1 MEKKDFIAHIEH
13 NGHDVA
19 IFDITRLEKKGVGNV
34 SQLPFCLKILA
45 ENLIR
50 NLDGKIV
57 TETDIEGISTWSES
71 KKNAIEIPFY
81 PGRVL
86 MQDFT
91 GVPAVVD
98 LAAMRSALDR
108 IGHDPRMVNPAI
120 PVDLVI
126 DHSVSVDYYGA
137 SDAMGKNVAKEG
149 QRNAERYTLLKW
161 AQKSFDNF
169 RIVPT
174 GTGICHQVNLEY
186 LSSGAPVWLDKTSG
200 KWQACSD
207 TLVGTDS
214 HTTMINGLGIMGWG
228 VGGIEAEAVMM
239 GEPYYMPV
247 PDVVG
252 VRLTGAPG
260 NRINAMDM
268 ALSVTKLLRK
278 ENVVGKFVE
287 FFGPGSMSL
296 NAFDR
301 ATIANM
307 SPEYGATMGFFPTD
321 EKTLDY
327 FRMTGRRDA
336 ADFLEKYT
344 KKTGL
349 FMTGDYEA
357 RYSKVI
363 ELCLDEIPSLV
374 AGPSRP
380 EDSIPLDDLK
390 PTALRILEEHGSSSP
405 PKRYA
410 AQTARGPAEI
420 GDGSVLIAAITS
432 CTNTSNPFALVSA
445 GLFAKKC
452 VEHGLSVSPGV
463 KTSFA
468 PGSKVPVRYLTDM
481 GLMTHLEALG
491 FHVVAFGC
499 TTCIGNSGPLDEAI
513 HKAVSENNLY
523 GASVLSGNRNF
534 EARIH
539 PETKGNFLT
548 SPALVVA
555 FAVAGRIDIDF
566 KTEPLGMSA
575 SGKPL
580 FLDDLFPDA
589 REVNALL
596 EKQNLED
603 YYKTGYVGVFDG
615 DQVWKDLPEKTGVTF
630 DWSADSTYIK
640 EPDFFKNFLDDPK
653 DMDDIKDAHALLVLG
668 DRITTDHISPAGAI
682 PRDYPAGQYLEEK
695 GVAPSDFNSYGSRRG
710 NHSVMLRGTFG
721 NIRIKNVLAE
731 PKEGAFTRFFPGGEE
746 MFIFDAARKYR
757 QMNRPLIVLAGTG
770 YGTGS
775 SRDWAAK
782 GTALLGIKAVIAGSF
797 ERIHRS
803 NLVGMGIL
811 PLTFMENES
820 WQSLGIKGSETFS
833 IKGLGALEPRKELVV
848 RAVSPDG
855 GGVLEFKALARVDS
869 HVELGYIKHGGILP
883 YVLKKK
889 TGQEGSDFPTS

>member
-1 MEKKDFIAHIEH
+1 MEKKEFIAHIKH
-13 NGHDVA
+13 DGHDVA
-19 IFDITRLEKKGVGNV
+19 VFDITTLEKQGVTGV

-45 ENLIR
+45 ENLIQ

-57 TETDIEGISTWSES
+57 KEADIQGISTWGESEKS
-71 KKNAIEIPFY
+71 APEIPFY

-98 LAAMRSALDR
+98 LAAMRSALEK
-108 IGHDPRMVNPAI
+108 IGRDPRMVNPAI

-126 DHSVSVDYYGA
+126 DHSVSVDYYG
-137 SDAMGKNVAKEG
+137 SKEAMGKNVEKEG
-149 QRNAERYTLLKW
+149 QRNSERYTLLKW
-161 AQKSFDNF
+161 AQKSFDNV

-186 LSSGAPVWLDKTSG
+186 LSSGASVWLDEKTSE
-200 KWQACSD
+200 WRACSD

-239 GEPYYMPV
+239 GEPYHMPV

-252 VRLTGAPG
+252 VRLTGALG
-260 NRINAMDM
+260 RRVNAMDV
-268 ALSVTKLLRK
+268 ALFVTNLLRK

-287 FFGPGSMSL
+287 FFGPGAMSL

-336 ADFLEKYT
+336 ADFLEKYA

-349 FMTGDYEA
+349 FMTGEHEA

-363 ELCLDEIPSLV
+363 TLCLEDIPSLT
-374 AGPSRP
+374 AGPARP
-380 EDSIPLDDLK
+380 EQSVPLADLK
-390 PTALRILEEHGSSSP
+390 PTVSRILKEHRQAGTS
-405 PKRYA
+405 KQYEA
-410 AQTARGPAEI
+410 KTDRGIAKI
-420 GDGSVLIAAITS
+420 GDGSILIAAITS

-445 GLFAKKC
+445 GLLAKKC
-452 VEHGLSVSPGV
+452 VEKGLSVSPGV

-468 PGSKVPVRYLTDM
+468 PGSKVPARYLADM
-481 GLMTHLEALG
+481 GLLTPLEALG
-491 FHVVAFGC
+491 FHIVAFGC

-513 HKAVSENNLY
+513 QSVLKKNDLY
-523 GASVLSGNRNF
+523 GASVSSGNRNF

-566 KTEPLGMSA
+566 KTEPLGMGA
-575 SGKPL
+575 SGEPV
-580 FLDDLFPDA
+580 FFDDLFPDA
-589 REVNALL
+589 DEVNATLA
-596 EKQNLED
+596 KHNLED
-603 YYKTGYVGVFDG
+603 YYKTGYLDVFEG
-615 DQVWKDLPEKTGVTF
+615 DQVWRNLPEKKGMTF
-630 DWSADSTYIK
+630 DWDPDSTYIK
-640 EPDFFKNFLDDPK
+640 EPDFFKDFLADPQ
-653 DMDDIKDAHALLVLG
+653 DIPDIEDAQALLVLG

-695 GVAPSDFNSYGSRRG
+695 GVAPADFNSYGSRRG

-721 NIRIKNVLAE
+721 NIRIKNAIVD
-731 PKEGAFTRFFPGGEE
+731 PKEGAYTRFFPGGEE
-746 MFIFDAARKYR
+746 MFVFDAAKKYR
-757 QMNRPLIVLAGTG
+757 QMNRPLIVLAGIG

-811 PLTFMENES
+811 PLTFLENQS
-820 WQSLGIKGSETFS
+820 WRSLGITGSETFS
-833 IKGLGALEPRKELVV
+833 IKGLGDLEPRKELVV
-848 RAVSPDG
+848 SALSED
-855 GGVLEFKALARVDS
+855 GGVLEFKATARVDS
-869 HVELGYIKHGGILP
+869 QVELAYIKHGGILP

-889 TGQEGSDFPTS
+889 AGQK